1 MTTLGNQSQPGGNFI
16 HWPPNGVYERGNL
29 SFRTKAFYS
38 CGKVKNTS
46 WFRSIHSYNVKYG
59 AVKASK
65 SFPPPHPPNQGWEN
79 DAFWLLRGFILDSE
93 GMGLCCSI
101 LFCLRW

>member
-1 MTTLGNQSQPGGNFI
+1 MTTLGNQSQPGGNFL

-46 WFRSIHSYNVKYG
+46 WFRSFHSYNVKYG

-65 SFPPPHPPNQGWEN
+65 SFPPPTPPIKDGKMTRF
-79 DAFWLLRGFILDSE
+79 AFCGASSLIQRVWGFAVPFYSV
-93 GMGLCCSI
+93 
-101 LFCLRW
+101 

>member
-38 CGKVKNTS
+38 A
-46 WFRSIHSYNVKYG
+46 RSVEISFKLKCSLGPRLRLKACRVLTRFSYSSGINRCFNVN
-59 AVKASK
+59 V
-65 SFPPPHPPNQGWEN
+65 
-79 DAFWLLRGFILDSE
+79 LRLQK
-93 GMGLCCSI
+93 
-101 LFCLRW
+101 R

>member
-1 MTTLGNQSQPGGNFI
+1 MTTLGNQSQPGGNFL

-46 WFRSIHSYNVKYG
+46 
-59 AVKASK
+59 
-65 SFPPPHPPNQGWEN
+65 
-79 DAFWLLRGFILDSE
+79 GFD
-93 GMGLCCSI
+93 
-101 LFCLRW
+101 LFTLTM